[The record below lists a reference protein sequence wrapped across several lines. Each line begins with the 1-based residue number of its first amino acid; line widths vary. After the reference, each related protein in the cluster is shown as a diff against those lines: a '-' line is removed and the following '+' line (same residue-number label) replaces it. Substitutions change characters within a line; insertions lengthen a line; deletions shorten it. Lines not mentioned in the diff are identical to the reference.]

1 MTGRGRGRTIKK
13 KWIWVG
19 EEEKFRLKRISS
31 DNKIIQ
37 IPFLERGLNIY
48 IYIYRIEDRG
58 YNFKSVGYSSLGSR
72 NIGKLFLR
80 KINNY

>member
-1 MTGRGRGRTIKK
+1 M
-13 KWIWVG
+13 G

-37 IPFLERGLNIY
+37 IPFLERGLN
-48 IYIYRIEDRG
+48 IYRIEDRG

>member
-1 MTGRGRGRTIKK
+1 M
-13 KWIWVG
+13 G

-37 IPFLERGLNIY
+37 IPFLERGLN

>member
-1 MTGRGRGRTIKK
+1 M
-13 KWIWVG
+13 G

-48 IYIYRIEDRG
+48 IYKIEG
-58 YNFKSVGYSSLGSR
+58 TILKV
-72 NIGKLFLR
+72 
-80 KINNY
+80 

>member
-1 MTGRGRGRTIKK
+1 MTGKGRGENDQEEMD
-13 KWIWVG
+13 WVG

-48 IYIYRIEDRG
+48 IYIR
-58 YNFKSVGYSSLGSR
+58 
-72 NIGKLFLR
+72 
-80 KINNY
+80 